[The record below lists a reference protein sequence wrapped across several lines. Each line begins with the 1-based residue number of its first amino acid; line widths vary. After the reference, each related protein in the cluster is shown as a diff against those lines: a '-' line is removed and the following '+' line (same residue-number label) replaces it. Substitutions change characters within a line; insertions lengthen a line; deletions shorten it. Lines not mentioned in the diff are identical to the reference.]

1 MDHYPAVLAKDLSN
15 LITLVNWAEDM
26 QIRGSFSERHPNLG
40 KMRNCLKCGRR
51 RREFGPTCCNT
62 AYAKDIEGEECPER
76 VNEAV
81 FSKSV
86 MKRFVHKRHGQSRN
100 FKIRELTYRFQE
112 SEELLTSAV
121 TEMQCKK
128 PDLAG
133 IPAFAEKYW
142 YWKQK
147 LKTRSIKKQQKNS
160 RRINALSV

>member
-62 AYAKDIEGEECPER
+62 AYAKDKKGKECPER
-76 VNEAV
+76 MIDAM
-81 FSKSV
+81 FSKSF
-86 MKRFVHKRHGQSRN
+86 MKRFTHKRHGQNRN
-100 FKIRELTYRFQE
+100 FKISELIRRFQE
-112 SEELLTSAV
+112 NEELLESAV

-142 YWKQK
+142 YWKAK
-147 LKTRSIKKQQKNS
+147 LQSRRIKNQQKES
-160 RRINALSV
+160 RRINANL